1 MPVCRTD
8 DHGHSQLPNLEVA
21 DTVLDRD
28 PDHVMLCPHA
38 SGTLGEHGFCAGVIT
53 VIEGVDSAPLIAT
66 AYHTEKDAYPTDLRR
81 RHRRDELVH
90 TERGVSDAGQ
100 SDLRKH
106 PQTLAE
112 PGGYRRAQ
120 KDCAVSDP
128 ASNAPCSAGRT
139 RTVEQVH
146 RGQELA

>member
-1 MPVCRTD
+1 
-8 DHGHSQLPNLEVA
+8 
-21 DTVLDRD
+21 
-28 PDHVMLCPHA
+28 MLSRHA
-38 SGTLGEHGFCAGVIT
+38 SGTLGEHGVCAGVIT
-53 VIEGVDSAPLIAT
+53 VVKGVDSALFFKA
-66 AYHTEKDAYPTDLRR
+66 AEHTEKDAYPTDLRR

-112 PGGYRRAQ
+112 PAEYRRSP

-146 RGQELA
+146 